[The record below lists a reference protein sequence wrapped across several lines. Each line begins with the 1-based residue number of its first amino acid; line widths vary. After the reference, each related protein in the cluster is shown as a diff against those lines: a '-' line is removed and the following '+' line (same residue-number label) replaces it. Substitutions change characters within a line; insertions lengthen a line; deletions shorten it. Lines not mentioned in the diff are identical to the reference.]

1 MTVGLNDQTIL
12 QAPKVLLHDH
22 LDGGVR
28 PATVIELAQEIG
40 YRGLPTTDVGELAN
54 WFTQGAFRNS
64 LELYLEGF
72 SHTVAVMQTK
82 EALTRVAAECAED
95 LAADG
100 VVYAEIRFAPELHVA
115 RGLSLEEVVTAV
127 LTGLDQG
134 AQRAAA
140 RGHFIVIG
148 ALLCAMRQVEAGDPP
163 TTHESPSVRR
173 ESLRNAVERAGGQ
186 HLSES
191 GLIRSLHI
199 ADLAIRYRDA
209 GVLGFDIAGPEAGY
223 EPKRHIEAFNLIH
236 RNNGFVTIHAGEAF
250 GLPSIKQAL
259 QTCGAHRLGHGVRI
273 VDDISVDPDGG
284 VKMGRLAAYVR
295 DARVPL
301 ELCPTSNVHTGVV
314 SRIEDHPI
322 SLLAQLRYRVTINTD
337 NRLMSGVSMSSEMRA
352 VSDAFGYGLGELEW
366 FTINAMKSA
375 FLSFDH
381 RLQLI
386 NNVIKPGYAKLRAQM
401 TGNPDRQP
409 LQLNGPAA
417 DVLRTGINH
426 WGLAKAPYFIADA
439 RDLGVGRPDIE
450 LPNLRLPE
458 QGVEDDTLTL

>member
-1 MTVGLNDQTIL
+1 
-12 QAPKVLLHDH
+12 VLLHDH

-28 PATVIELAQEIG
+28 PQTVIDLAAAVG
-40 YRGLPTTDVGELAN
+40 YRGLPTTDVDELAD
-54 WFTQGAFRNS
+54 WFTQGAYRNS

-72 SHTVAVMQTK
+72 SHTVAVMQTR

-100 VVYAEIRFAPELHVA
+100 VVYAEIRFAPELHIA
-115 RGLSLEEVVTAV
+115 RGLSLEDVVTSV
-127 LTGLDQG
+127 LAGFDQG
-134 AQRAAA
+134 AQRAAT
-140 RGHFIVIG
+140 RGNHIVIG
-148 ALLCAMRQVEAGDPP
+148 ALLCAMRQVEPGDPP
-163 TTHESPSVRR
+163 TIHQSASIRR
-173 ESLRNAVERAGGQ
+173 ESLREAVEQASG
-186 HLSES
+186 HPLAES

-199 ADLAIRYRDA
+199 ADLAVRYREA

-250 GLPSIKQAL
+250 GLPSIKQAV

-273 VDDISVDPDGG
+273 VDDIAIDADG
-284 VKMGRLAAYVR
+284 VATLGRLAAFIR

-322 SLLAQLRYRVTINTD
+322 ALLAQLRYRVTINTD
-337 NRLMSGVSMSSEMRA
+337 NRLMSGVTMSSEMA
-352 VSDAFGYGLGELEW
+352 SLSAAFGYGLDELEW

-375 FLSFDH
+375 FLGFDQ

-386 NNVIKPGYAKLRAQM
+386 NDVIKPGYRKLRSEAG
-401 TGNPDRQP
+401 GNADRSA
-409 LQLNGPAA
+409 LQLRGPAA
-417 DVLRTGINH
+417 DVAKTTTSH
-426 WGLAKAPYFIADA
+426 WGLARVSAPTPEIRVPVVTID
-439 RDLGVGRPDIE
+439 DDGLGV
-450 LPNLRLPE
+450 
-458 QGVEDDTLTL
+458 